1 MAIED
6 KQGFDKRFLSDYI
19 AKRLSKVREEKQIL
33 LTDVAAKMGVK
44 YHSTVTSVLNGRM
57 TASVEQLWKIAYGIW
72 VSEKEFDKLV
82 LEAKEAEIEHSHGV
96 RLKVDTWEE
105 PEMNEDFALKSLVG
119 NNPAALEEARNVIK
133 WIKEKHD
140 LR

>member
-57 TASVEQLWKIAYGIW
+57 TASVEQL
-72 VSEKEFDKLV
+72 
-82 LEAKEAEIEHSHGV
+82 
-96 RLKVDTWEE
+96 
-105 PEMNEDFALKSLVG
+105 
-119 NNPAALEEARNVIK
+119 
-133 WIKEKHD
+133 
-140 LR
+140 